1 MTSEFQMTDDAT
13 RPQALRIDWER
24 CIIED
29 DLESSP
35 LERMDPVD
43 DAERI
48 AAFNNEDW
56 SFVGIVA
63 KATLYIPIAGSS
75 FRLLTVESA
84 GLWGIESDSGEA
96 YFNEIFE
103 DEKAQ
108 LLSELRTLGELLPG
122 ASVALP

>member
-1 MTSEFQMTDDAT
+1 MNKGG
-13 RPQALRIDWER
+13 PII
-24 CIIED
+24 IIED
-29 DLESSP
+29 DLDSSR
-35 LERMDPVD
+35 LEWMSLASPGYIRS
-43 DAERI
+43 AI

-108 LLSELRTLGELLPG
+108 LLSELRTLGKLLPG

>member
-13 RPQALRIDWER
+13 RPQALRIVWER
-24 CIIED
+24 RIIED
-29 DLESSP
+29 DLDSSP
-35 LERMDPVD
+35 LEWMDPVD

-63 KATLYIPIAGSS
+63 KATLRIPIGGSS

-103 DEKAQ
+103 AEKAQ
-108 LLSELRTLGELLPG
+108 LLSELRTLGELLPT
-122 ASVALP
+122 A

>member
-1 MTSEFQMTDDAT
+1 MASNFQMTDDAT

-24 CIIED
+24 CDKD
-29 DLESSP
+29 DFNSSP
-35 LERMDPVD
+35 LDWMDPVD

-63 KATLYIPIAGSS
+63 KATLHIPIDGSS

-103 DEKAQ
+103 DEKTE
-108 LLSELRTLGELLPG
+108 LLSELRTLGELLTS
-122 ASVALP
+122 A

>member
-1 MTSEFQMTDDAT
+1 MASNFQMTDDAT

-24 CIIED
+24 CDKD
-29 DLESSP
+29 DFNSSP
-35 LERMDPVD
+35 LDWMDPVD

-63 KATLYIPIAGSS
+63 KATLHIPIDGSS

-103 DEKAQ
+103 AEKAQ

-122 ASVALP
+122 A